1 MDRETYKELQS
12 LSDEFEESVKRP
24 VGNARQ
30 YSENDLFCTEIS
42 ENDSDHDQ
50 NNQNLEYQDRRSR
63 RISHQPLLC
72 VYKVV
77 VYQYENILHK
87 HLMSF
92 SGKFWSF
99 YYTYSA
105 HTISRKSSWKEYLPL
120 LTHNISCLQ
129 DYNYNS
135 LQGQELN
142 AMPEGQDAEVI
153 AYMKVFKLRISSDV
167 SDVHQSGF
175 LSL

>member
-1 MDRETYKELQS
+1 
-12 LSDEFEESVKRP
+12 
-24 VGNARQ
+24 
-30 YSENDLFCTEIS
+30 
-42 ENDSDHDQ
+42 
-50 NNQNLEYQDRRSR
+50 
-63 RISHQPLLC
+63 
-72 VYKVV
+72 
-77 VYQYENILHK
+77 
-87 HLMSF
+87 MSF

-129 DYNYNS
+129 DYNYSS